1 MDHITRIYKTLTDK
15 SKILVDDLETLEE
28 YNQRWRSVRIIYFTM
43 FLMSLGFSI
52 VLTGILPYLDKV
64 S

>member
-1 MDHITRIYKTLTDK
+1 MDRIKRFFK
-15 SKILVDDLETLEE
+15 RSVNLVDDLETVEE
-28 YNQRWRSVRIIYFTM
+28 YKQRWRSVHIIYFTM

-64 S
+64 SLNH